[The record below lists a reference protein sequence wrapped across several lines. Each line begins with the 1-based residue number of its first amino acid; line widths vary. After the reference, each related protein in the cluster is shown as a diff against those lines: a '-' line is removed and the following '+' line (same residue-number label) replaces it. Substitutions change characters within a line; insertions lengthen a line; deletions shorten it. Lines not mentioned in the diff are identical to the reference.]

1 MYRVIFE
8 SVNPR
13 DRRKV
18 VERGPWL
25 VNLQAAMEWK
35 SFLAPHLPYQKIWI
49 ESADALGIRMTEAMS

>member
-8 SVNPR
+8 SVSPR

-25 VNLQAAMEWK
+25 VDLLAAENWK
-35 SFLAPHLPYQKIWI
+35 SLLDPHLPYQKIWI
-49 ESADALGIRMTEAMS
+49 ESADALGIDMTEGCK

>member
-13 DRRKV
+13 DRRRL

-25 VNLQAAMEWK
+25 VDLRAATEWK
-35 SFLAPHLPYQKIWI
+35 SFLDPHLPYQTIWI
-49 ESADALGIRMTEAMS
+49 ESADALGIKMTEAMS